1 MQISRRLTPLLHAMR
16 EKEERRGQRGEKAEQ
31 KMRKEW
37 DFLENSRRE
46 NMAGL
51 IKTDE
56 KDKGRWQAGYRA
68 RLAGN
73 DSVASGEVFP
83 TNYRG
88 RSLRNGSGIY
98 RSPSRCQTKKLSSI
112 SSPDDFLNDH
122 EGFNPMEA
130 LLESGDSFDYSYY
143 TSPTEY

>member
-1 MQISRRLTPLLHAMR
+1 MQISRRLTPLLRAMR

-56 KDKGRWQAGYRA
+56 KDKGR
-68 RLAGN
+68 
-73 DSVASGEVFP
+73 
-83 TNYRG
+83 
-88 RSLRNGSGIY
+88 
-98 RSPSRCQTKKLSSI
+98 
-112 SSPDDFLNDH
+112 
-122 EGFNPMEA
+122 
-130 LLESGDSFDYSYY
+130 
-143 TSPTEY
+143 